1 MNFYRTIYNFNN
13 CEKKNE
19 TFKDLLLLFL
29 YFEGEKNWS
38 QLKFWSEV
46 KSGPRQSGIIVL
58 HLKKTNHKHLQ
69 DKLKLCLSDSL
80 CVRVCSIGSMRTVE
94 NGGVACNYRLTRR
107 SYYGFRELGLLEK
120 PHILR
125 ILRNV
130 SMISLLRNGLYT
142 RCPSPARNTC
152 IFRLPHSFIYFWL
165 LGLSKLC
172 LFAKK
177 RRESFD
183 FGSWENW
190 GKKQVEFWILC
201 VVLVWFLKKKGGGGW
216 GILD

>member
-1 MNFYRTIYNFNN
+1 MDHGNQASLSYT
-13 CEKKNE
+13 
-19 TFKDLLLLFL
+19 
-29 YFEGEKNWS
+29 
-38 QLKFWSEV
+38 
-46 KSGPRQSGIIVL
+46 
-58 HLKKTNHKHLQ
+58 LKKQTTNICKISWNCVSLT
-69 DKLKLCLSDSL
+69 L

-190 GKKQVEFWILC
+190 GKKQGEFWILC
-201 VVLVWFLKKKGGGGW
+201 VVLVWFLKKKKGLGGGGFW
-216 GILD
+216 IKVSWCWCWVFSLIDEKV

>member
-1 MNFYRTIYNFNN
+1 MITI
-13 CEKKNE
+13 EI
-19 TFKDLLLLFL
+19 
-29 YFEGEKNWS
+29 
-38 QLKFWSEV
+38 LKWGQ
-46 KSGPRQSGIIVL
+46 KWTTPQ
-58 HLKKTNHKHLQ
+58 KTNHKYLQ
-69 DKLKLCLSDSL
+69 SNLKLCVSL
-80 CVRVCSIGSMRTVE
+80 TLCLWSRGSMSAVE
-94 NGGVACNYRLTRR
+94 NGGVACNYRLRRR

-120 PHILR
+120 PQILR
-125 ILRNV
+125 SLRNV

-183 FGSWENW
+183 FGSCENW
-190 GKKQVEFWILC
+190 GKRQGEFWILC
-201 VVLVWFLKKKGGGGW
+201 VVLVWFLRKKKKGKFW
-216 GILD
+216 IEVNWCWCWKINE